1 MSTDR
6 LEETTVSNDKASSMA
21 GTRVRSYENNLTP
34 PAGTS
39 FFEKQN
45 LTVFDQEDLTAQG
58 AFGMTIVM
66 QTLTWRTDVYK
77 YVIRAK
83 PDDANFQQEGGE
95 IYITLGWEYAQTV
108 KAPSSVIPVKQYPA
122 TNSGTQSGD
131 NWSYNI
137 GFKQTMPM
145 FKNGANELLDFP
157 ASYAEDF
164 VRNKSQ
170 QRGAEI
176 SNGVEFSVHL
186 EEDVY
191 GEWPVIAFS
200 VFKCLDPSVFPV
212 TFTFEATAGQRRN
225 NVYTPHGTKLNKDI
239 VVDFAFKP

>member
-6 LEETTVSNDKASSMA
+6 HEQTTASSDETVSSMA

-45 LTVFDQEDLTAQG
+45 LTVFDQEDLTSPS
-58 AFGMTIVM
+58 AFGGSIIM

-77 YVIRAK
+77 R
-83 PDDANFQQEGGE
+83 
-95 IYITLGWEYAQTV
+95 
-108 KAPSSVIPVKQYPA
+108 
-122 TNSGTQSGD
+122 GD
-131 NWSYNI
+131 LYH
-137 GFKQTMPM
+137 Q
-145 FKNGANELLDFP
+145 
-157 ASYAEDF
+157 
-164 VRNKSQ
+164 
-170 QRGAEI
+170 I

-186 EEDVY
+186 EEDVF

-200 VFKCLDPSVFPV
+200 VFKCLDPSAFPV

-225 NVYTPHGTKLNKDI
+225 NVYTPQGTKLSKDI
-239 VVDFAFKP
+239 AIDFAFKP

>member
-1 MSTDR
+1 
-6 LEETTVSNDKASSMA
+6 
-21 GTRVRSYENNLTP
+21 
-34 PAGTS
+34 
-39 FFEKQN
+39 
-45 LTVFDQEDLTAQG
+45 
-58 AFGMTIVM
+58 M

-77 YVIRAK
+77 YVTRAK

-95 IYITLGWEYAQTV
+95 IYIIMVHSGLSKTGGVTSSIGWEYVQTV

-157 ASYAEDF
+157 ASYTEDF

-176 SNGVEFSVHL
+176 TNGVEFSVHL
-186 EEDVY
+186 EEDVF

-225 NVYTPHGTKLNKDI
+225 NVYTPQGTKLSKDV